1 MAMQEYYVFEWI
13 KSARGA
19 KLGSLIAPDRVTA
32 WNAASKMYD
41 TPNVHVQ
48 TKADYEA
55 EMKALN
61 PHPAA

>member
-1 MAMQEYYVFEWI
+1 MAAVEYYVFEWI
-13 KSARGA
+13 KSARGPR
-19 KLGSLIAPDRVTA
+19 LGSLIAPDRHTA
-32 WNAASKMYD
+32 WEAARRMYD

-55 EMKALN
+55 EMQALN